1 MSQPATASKKRALM
15 PSTPLRSRLRGHG
28 HSLDSIVRIGKAG
41 VTAAITAHL
50 TKALFDHEL
59 VKVKLEAECP
69 DDRFTVADQLGEQPG
84 VNVVQILGRTIL
96 LYKRH
101 PQEPRFEGKRAVGG
115 EGDGASVAKKS
126 AKKPDKRAD
135 RRVEKQALR
144 AGKTVVK
151 SAPQRRR

>member
-1 MSQPATASKKRALM
+1 MSQPATTSKKRALM

-28 HSLDSIVRIGKAG
+28 HALDAIVRIGKAG
-41 VTAAITAHL
+41 VTPAITAHL

-84 VNVVQILGRTIL
+84 VNVVQILGRTLL

-101 PQEPRFEGKRAVGG
+101 PQEPRFEGPRAGSGG
-115 EGDGASVAKKS
+115 EGEIPRDKKK
-126 AKKPDKRAD
+126 KKPSP
-135 RRVEKQALR
+135 VEKR
-144 AGKTVVK
+144 
-151 SAPQRRR
+151 SAAKARTRSRR